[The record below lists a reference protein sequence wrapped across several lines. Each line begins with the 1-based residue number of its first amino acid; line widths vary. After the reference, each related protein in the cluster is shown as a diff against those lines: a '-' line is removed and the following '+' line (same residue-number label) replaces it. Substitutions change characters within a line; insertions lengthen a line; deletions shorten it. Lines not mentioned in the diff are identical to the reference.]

1 MDILQAL
8 VMFMTIAAPAT
19 AATGNF
25 ETDLIH
31 TTAGDLGITFLGHS
45 SLYFTFNGKVIYND
59 PVGKAEDY
67 KRLPRADII
76 LVSHEHFDHF
86 DPDTIAAISTAKTK
100 IVLTEPCFRKLG
112 RGEVLKNGD
121 KTNMDGINI
130 EAVPAYNIL
139 HMRAPGQPFHPR
151 GSGNGYI
158 ATFGDK
164 RVYIAGD
171 TENIKEMQSLG
182 KIDVAFLPMN
192 LPYTMTPE
200 MVAAAARML
209 KPAILYPYHYGET
222 NTSRIVFLL
231 KDDKEIEVRI
241 RRMP

>member
-8 VMFMTIAAPAT
+8 VMLMAIAAPAAGESGNLET
-19 AATGNF
+19 DVIQTATG
-25 ETDLIH
+25 DLS
-31 TTAGDLGITFLGHS
+31 ITFIGHS

-67 KRLPRADII
+67 KRLPKADVI
-76 LVSHEHFDHF
+76 LVSHDHFDHF
-86 DPDTIAAISTAKTK
+86 DPNTIKLISTEKTK
-100 IVLTEPCFRKLG
+100 IVLTEPCFLKLG

-121 KTNMDGINI
+121 TTTIDGLTI

-139 HMRAPGQPFHPR
+139 HTRAPGQPFHPK

-158 ATFGDK
+158 VTFGDK

-171 TENIKEMQSLG
+171 TENIKEMGSFG

-200 MVAAAARML
+200 MVATAARIL
-209 KPAILYPYHYGET
+209 SPAILYPYHYGET
-222 NTSRIVFLL
+222 DTSRIVFLL
-231 KDDKEIEVRI
+231 KADKGIEVRI